1 MFELFTTK
9 FDKTQNLLTC
19 LEDKKLLTIPAKKTV
34 LENEMEN
41 HVFC

>member
-9 FDKTQNLLTC
+9 FDKIQKLLT
-19 LEDKKLLTIPAKKTV
+19 EDKKTTLTIPAKKTV

-41 HVFC
+41 RMFR